1 MTLTRGVQKLVTV
14 FFIFAVLAAGFIF
27 YLYPKQKEETA
38 SAERELELLKQQKKQ
53 LERFA
58 SLHKNAADDVKRM
71 GKQEKIVSG
80 LLPKQMD
87 SASFLTSLQQWS
99 WKSGVK
105 IKKILPGDEKS
116 FEAYK
121 EQQIVVSASGTYF
134 EWLDFLYLLEQDGR
148 FTDIREMQ
156 GKTDKYGQFDGTV
169 MVYIFS
175 SVS

>member
-38 SAERELELLKQQKKQ
+38 SAERELELLKQHKKQ

-80 LLPKQMD
+80 LLPK
-87 SASFLTSLQQWS
+87 
-99 WKSGVK
+99 
-105 IKKILPGDEKS
+105 
-116 FEAYK
+116 
-121 EQQIVVSASGTYF
+121 
-134 EWLDFLYLLEQDGR
+134 
-148 FTDIREMQ
+148 
-156 GKTDKYGQFDGTV
+156 
-169 MVYIFS
+169 
-175 SVS
+175 

>member
-1 MTLTRGVQKLVTV
+1 MTLTRGVQRLVTV
-14 FFIFAVLAAGFIF
+14 FFVFAVLAAGFIF

-99 WKSGVK
+99 RKSGVK

-148 FTDIREMQ
+148 FTDIREMH
-156 GKTDKYGQFDGTV
+156 GKTDKYGQFEGTV